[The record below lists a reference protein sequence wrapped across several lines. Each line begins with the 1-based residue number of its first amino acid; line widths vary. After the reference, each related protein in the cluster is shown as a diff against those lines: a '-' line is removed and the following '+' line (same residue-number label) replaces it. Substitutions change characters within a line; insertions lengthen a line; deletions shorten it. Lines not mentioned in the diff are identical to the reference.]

1 MHTTGRW
8 PPGTQAERGVPPQ
21 VLSDD
26 SKRQMY
32 DQYGHAGLANDG
44 GGGRGGGMGGMGG
57 FGQRGPMSAEDMFD
71 VFEQAFGG
79 AGGPFGRRG
88 PARGRDVQVEVQ
100 LDLFESASG
109 VKRKVSWRS
118 PSSGKAQE
126 VEVDASCL
134 PHSGPTHTH
143 PNSITPTSPSCPR
156 ATRV

>member
-1 MHTTGRW
+1 
-8 PPGTQAERGVPPQ
+8 
-21 VLSDD
+21 
-26 SKRQMY
+26 
-32 DQYGHAGLANDG
+32 
-44 GGGRGGGMGGMGG
+44 MGGMGG

-126 VEVDASCL
+126 VEVQIPAGVD
-134 PHSGPTHTH
+134 SGMNLRVNGQGEPGAGGQGHLYVMISVAEHAVFERDGADVHVKVRLSIAEAILGGKVVIPTL
-143 PNSITPTSPSCPR
+143 
-156 ATRV
+156 